1 MPTIRVGDDL
11 DMHYLV
17 DDYTDPWGDPETVLL
32 LHGSSES
39 SAMWFGWVPQLARH
53 FRVVRPDMRG
63 FGASSPMPRDYPW
76 PLDRIIDD
84 FVALTN
90 HLGIKRFHL
99 VGAKIAATIAR
110 ASWHAFRSR
119 RTTLVGAPPPRR
131 DHADGTVAK
140 WHALAEREG
149 VEGWAR
155 STMSGRLGSG
165 FPAAG
170 QEWWVKLMGRTPL
183 STWFGFVATIPT
195 WDVAADLPRIQCP
208 TLVITTGVARWAR
221 WRACGPGSR
230 RFRTRGCSPCLATR
244 FTSRRRIR
252 NGARG
257 RRVTSYCARQ
267 AARSLWSDAPA
278 RRASMSR
285 RPSLRLSIAVSIP
298 ILAFQAQKTRSASN
312 EAGRQETRRLMTNL
326 SSRADEETERL
337 HGRPVPRRRVGSIG

>member
-1 MPTIRVGDDL
+1 MPTIRVADDL
-11 DMHYLV
+11 EMHYLV
-17 DDYTDPWGDPETVLL
+17 DDYTDPWGNPETVLL

-84 FVALTN
+84 FVALMR
-90 HLGIKRFHL
+90 HLGIERFHL

-110 ASWHAFRSR
+110 RFAARFPDRV
-119 RTTLVGAPPPRR
+119 RTLTLVGAPPPRR

-208 TLVITTGVARWAR
+208 TLVITTEGSALGSVESMRAWQQKIPRSTLLALPGDSFHVA
-221 WRACGPGSR
+221 
-230 RFRTRGCSPCLATR
+230 ATDPER
-244 FTSRRRIR
+244 
-252 NGARG
+252 
-257 RRVTSYCARQ
+257 CARET
-267 AARSLWSDAPA
+267 RDFIL
-278 RRASMSR
+278 
-285 RPSLRLSIAVSIP
+285 RP
-298 ILAFQAQKTRSASN
+298 
-312 EAGRQETRRLMTNL
+312 AGR
-326 SSRADEETERL
+326 
-337 HGRPVPRRRVGSIG
+337 G